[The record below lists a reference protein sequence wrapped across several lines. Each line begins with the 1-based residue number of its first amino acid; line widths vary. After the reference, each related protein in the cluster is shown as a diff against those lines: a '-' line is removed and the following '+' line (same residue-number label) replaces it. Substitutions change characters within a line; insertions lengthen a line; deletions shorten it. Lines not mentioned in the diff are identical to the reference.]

1 MLEAKT
7 ILAIATFLAGLIIAV
22 GLAVLLL
29 HWRDR
34 YAKSHGKTIAQVQ
47 ARFSA
52 IRQFRW
58 TLELCIPGVLIMV
71 FGSFYAID
79 RGRQHEGD
87 WWIGLLFILAGL
99 GAGSTTRP
107 KKLASLSGTPE
118 IGRGD
123 RGRISRGRTP
133 FKKNTLILDRGHLSA
148 IAC

>member
-1 MLEAKT
+1 VLEAKT

-87 WWIGLLFILAGL
+87 WWIGLLFIPLGWVLVPLLARKSWRRYQELQKLAGETEDEFPVAEL
-99 GAGSTTRP
+99 PS
-107 KKLASLSGTPE
+107 K
-118 IGRGD
+118 
-123 RGRISRGRTP
+123 RT
-133 FKKNTLILDRGHLSA
+133 H
-148 IAC
+148 